1 MNACVHVKNSRAK
14 RTRIQQTTGKQSVCN
29 LQFFICFPHKNS
41 LLLHGHTKIEKNWAG
56 LKYSSATNADTIQ
69 QRNSTFL
76 HGHNW
81 YPEEIKKLCKLDWKY
96 VCMCLGN
103 SRMIK
108 PWTFALQ
115 RDGKCAWNSRIK
127 KPWNFWNNLRKSL
140 EIEES
145 LRKSPPLSLLLSLQ
159 EWKR

>member
-1 MNACVHVKNSRAK
+1 
-14 RTRIQQTTGKQSVCN
+14 
-29 LQFFICFPHKNS
+29 
-41 LLLHGHTKIEKNWAG
+41 
-56 LKYSSATNADTIQ
+56 
-69 QRNSTFL
+69 
-76 HGHNW
+76 
-81 YPEEIKKLCKLDWKY
+81 
-96 VCMCLGN
+96 MCLGN

-115 RDGKCAWNSRIK
+115 RDGKCTWNSRIK
-127 KPWNFWNNLRKSL
+127 KPWNFCDNFFWNNVRKSL